1 MAVVCVEEPKGAH
14 SELVRRIHVHLPRG
28 KQPVEEPLVVALF
41 DVLGLDQLEE
51 RTHLLEVD
59 LVEEVRVPLRSS

>member
-1 MAVVCVEEPKGAH
+1 
-14 SELVRRIHVHLPRG
+14 LPRG
-28 KQPVEEPLVVALF
+28 KQSVKEPLEVALF